1 MNWALTEKGCWA
13 RVGGEPVKDPAHDT
27 RSCPDKYEQAVAD
40 YLGQSRSA
48 MLLFPFSDMFRTNY
62 MGNIPGT
69 RQRSE
74 SSVGGK
80 ENKVFEQGGA
90 SRIPWKNWRP
100 KMHLK
105 VNEIKEVPVFK
116 DIANILNGYR
126 QSGNEH
132 SKEKDPKIGEFKRP
146 GRTETKQRDSKRVVQ
161 LYQALAQS
169 GYFKTHAYD
178 IIAAKF
184 SEQRRQRDL
193 QKTEEFKKNYE
204 ERRAAIEEK
213 KRQYQHKPA
222 ARKMA
227 VRSQL
232 KKDTGR

>member
-1 MNWALTEKGCWA
+1 
-13 RVGGEPVKDPAHDT
+13 
-27 RSCPDKYEQAVAD
+27 
-40 YLGQSRSA
+40 

-80 ENKVFEQGGA
+80 DGKVFEEGGA

-126 QSGNEH
+126 QAGNEH
-132 SKEKDPKIGEFKRP
+132 SKEKDPQIGEFKRP
-146 GRTETKQRDSKRVVQ
+146 GRTEKKQRDSKRVIQ
-161 LYQALAQS
+161 LYQKLAQI

-184 SEQRRQRDL
+184 SKKHHDRDT
-193 QKTEEFKKNYE
+193 QKTEDFKKGYE
-204 ERRAAIEEK
+204 DRRTAIEEK
-213 KRQYQHKPA
+213 KRQYQQKPA
-222 ARKMA
+222 D
-227 VRSQL
+227 SQ
-232 KKDTGR
+232 KVVQQKRMQKQAER